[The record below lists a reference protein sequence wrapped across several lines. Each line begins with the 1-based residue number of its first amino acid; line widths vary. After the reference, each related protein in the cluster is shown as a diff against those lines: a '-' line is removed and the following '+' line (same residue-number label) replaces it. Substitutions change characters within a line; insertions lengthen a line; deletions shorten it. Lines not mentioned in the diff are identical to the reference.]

1 VIHSIYII
9 KEAYVMEEGGMVT
22 DGLEMRLAKGKRKRE
37 KQDRQGGVPTPN
49 IPTSNESIH
58 TYTRVIQRH

>member
-1 VIHSIYII
+1 MSDPHYTVYII

-37 KQDRQGGVPTPN
+37 KQDRNMEQQGGVPTPN
-49 IPTSNESIH
+49 IK
-58 TYTRVIQRH
+58 